1 MKTISIRLGEH
12 AYPIF
17 VTPNLGNTSE
27 ALAVLKET
35 VGNRSCLVVTDSNVA
50 PLYLN
55 AACEFLEQAGATHIA
70 TATIPAGEQNKTLS
84 TVERL
89 YHHAVSGKMDRRSVI
104 VAVGGG
110 VVGDLAGFVAATY
123 QRGIG
128 FIQAPTTLLGMVD
141 SSVGGKVGVDLP
153 EGKNLVGAFH
163 QPQLVLIGM
172 RCLSTL
178 PEREWKCGLAEV
190 VKYGMIMDEAFFARL
205 ETQADAILAHD
216 PAVLAEVIARCC
228 RLKGDV
234 VEQDERESGLREI
247 LNYGHTFGHA
257 LETLG
262 GYSVLSHGEA
272 VAIGMRMAARMAV
285 LLGRITPEVEARQEA
300 LLSKFGLGAVPA
312 ALKDITAPHLLMTM
326 RLDKKSRSGK
336 LRLVLPSRIGHC
348 ETVEIAQE
356 TQVLQAIEAILR

>member
-1 MKTISIRLGEH
+1 MRTISIRLDQH

-17 VTPNLGNTSE
+17 VGDIAGSPE
-27 ALAVLKET
+27 ALTVLASI
-35 VGNRSCLVVTDSNVA
+35 VHDRSCLLVTDTHVA
-50 PLYLN
+50 GLYLN
-55 AACEFLEQAGATHIA
+55 AACEMLEHAGAAHIA
-70 TATIPAGEQNKTLS
+70 TATIPAGEQNKTLA

-89 YHHAVSGKMDRRSVI
+89 YHQAVSGKMDRKSVV
-104 VAVGGG
+104 VALGGG

-128 FIQAPTTLLGMVD
+128 FVQMPTSLLGMVD

-153 EGKNLVGAFH
+153 EGKNLVGAFY
-163 QPQLVLIGM
+163 QPQLVLTNLAWLG
-172 RCLSTL
+172 TL
-178 PEREWKCGLAEV
+178 PEREWKCGMAEV
-190 VKYGMIMDEAFFARL
+190 VKYGMIMDEPFFARL
-205 ETQADAILAHD
+205 ESQAGALLAHK
-216 PAVLAEVIARCC
+216 PAALEEVVSRCC

-234 VEQDERESGLREI
+234 VEQDEKESGLREI

-272 VAIGMRMAARMAV
+272 VAIGMRMAARTAV
-285 LLGRITPEVEARQEA
+285 LLGRIGPEAEARQEA
-300 LLSKFGLGAVPA
+300 LLRKFGLGTVPVE
-312 ALKDITAPHLLMTM
+312 LKEITAAHLLMTM

-336 LRLVLPSRIGHC
+336 LRLVLPSRVGHC

-356 TQVLQAIEAILR
+356 TVVLQAIETILS